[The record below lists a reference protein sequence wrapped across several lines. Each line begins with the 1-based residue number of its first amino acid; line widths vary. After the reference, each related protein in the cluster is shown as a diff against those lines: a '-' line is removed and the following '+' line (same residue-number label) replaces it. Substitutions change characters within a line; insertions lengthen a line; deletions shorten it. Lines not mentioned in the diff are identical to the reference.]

1 MPLEGL
7 LALSFVSSDLFSTL
21 SQCEGSEFPFDCHM
35 PPFNIRAKV
44 FDTGLS
50 IFFCQALASGMPSN
64 IKDGS
69 DVIQDNSL
77 SENQVIPHQ
86 VNNAA

>member
-7 LALSFVSSDLFSTL
+7 LALTFMSSDLFLTL
-21 SQCEGSEFPFDCHM
+21 SQCEGLEFLFDCHT
-35 PPFNIRAKV
+35 PPFDIRAKV

-50 IFFCQALASGMPSN
+50 LFFCQALASRMPSN
-64 IKDGS
+64 MEDGR

-77 SENQVIPHQ
+77 GDI
-86 VNNAA
+86 